1 MSRREK
7 REQEEREAKER
18 KKREKEEKKAEK
30 KSGNKKDKVDKKT
43 EKRSKNKKEK
53 KKSNIF
59 VRIIKTI
66 LKVLLILILLI
77 VLLLGCFVGWLGFKY
92 DWNFKNMLKGG
103 AKEIAL
109 MATGQ
114 TEEDIA
120 NLDPIYCLILGIS
133 TDEGNIL
140 TDTII
145 LCAYYP
151 KTQEVSMLSIPR
163 DTFVGKSEVTAG
175 GYDKINASYQRGGGG
190 SAGATKVLNE
200 VEKLTG
206 LDINNYVVVKNEGLI
221 KCVDAIGGVDFNVPI
236 NMNYDDDGQD
246 LHIHLNKGLQ
256 KINGEKA
263 EQLLRF
269 RHNNDGTS
277 YPSEYG
283 DNDIGRMRTQREFIM
298 ETAKQTLQAKNIT
311 KINQLIEIVFAN
323 VETNM
328 DMNYVMKYSPA
339 VIDFDVSAIE
349 TAYVPGASAQFGNNG
364 FGGKVW
370 FYRADKTATK
380 KLVQE
385 MFTFKQEK
393 SDNASS
399 ETASLNPEYIKLQ
412 LLNAT
417 GNNDSFENVKNILKN
432 KGYKI
437 EETGTT
443 TISKTTKVINR
454 AEKKEEVVDEL
465 INTLG
470 YGNIEEGKKDLNYD
484 ITIIVGQDIN
494 QVVYE

>member
-18 KKREKEEKKAEK
+18 KKREKEERRAEK
-30 KSGNKKDKVDKKT
+30 KSENKKDKKAKKIP
-43 EKRSKNKKEK
+43 KNKKEK
-53 KKSNIF
+53 KKGNIF

-92 DWNFKNMLKGG
+92 DWNFKNMVKGG

-120 NLDPIYCLILGIS
+120 NLAPIYCLILGVS

-190 SAGATKVLNE
+190 DAGATKVLNE

-206 LDINNYVVVKNEGLI
+206 LDINNYLVVKNEGLI
-221 KCVDAIGGVDFNVPI
+221 KSVDAIGGVEFNVPI
-236 NMNYDDDGQD
+236 DMNYDDNGQD
-246 LHIHLNKGLQ
+246 LHIHLTKGLQ
-256 KINGEKA
+256 RINGDKA

-277 YPSEYG
+277 YPPEYG

-298 ETAKQTLQAKNIT
+298 ETAKQILQAKNIT
-311 KINQLIEIVFAN
+311 KINQLIEIVFSN

-339 VIDFDVSAIE
+339 IIDFDVSAIE
-349 TAYVPGASAQFGNNG
+349 TAYVPGKSAQFGNNG

-380 KLVQE
+380 KLIQE
-385 MFTFKQEK
+385 MFTFKQQK
-393 SDNASS
+393 SDSATG

-417 GNNDSFENVKNILKN
+417 GNNDSFENVKKILKN

-437 EETGTT
+437 ENTGTT

-454 AEKKEEVVDEL
+454 NEKKEEVIDEL

-470 YGNIEEGKKDLNYD
+470 YGNISEGKKALDYD

>member
-18 KKREKEEKKAEK
+18 KKREKEERRAEK
-30 KSGNKKDKVDKKT
+30 KSENKKDKKAKKIP
-43 EKRSKNKKEK
+43 KNKKEK
-53 KKSNIF
+53 KKGNIF

-92 DWNFKNMLKGG
+92 DWNFKNMVKGG

-120 NLDPIYCLILGIS
+120 NLAPIYCLILGVS

-190 SAGATKVLNE
+190 DAGATKVLNE

-206 LDINNYVVVKNEGLI
+206 LDINNYLVVKNEGLI
-221 KCVDAIGGVDFNVPI
+221 KTVDAIGGVDFNVPI
-236 NMNYDDDGQD
+236 DMNYDDSGQD
-246 LHIHLNKGLQ
+246 LHIHLTKGLQ
-256 KINGEKA
+256 KINGDKA

-269 RHNNDGTS
+269 RR
-277 YPSEYG
+277 

-298 ETAKQTLQAKNIT
+298 ETAKQILQAKNIT
-311 KINQLIEIVFAN
+311 KINQLIEIVFSN

-349 TAYVPGASAQFGNNG
+349 TAYVPGASALFGNNG
-364 FGGKVW
+364 MGGKVW

-385 MFTFKQEK
+385 MFTFKQQK
-393 SDNASS
+393 SEADSN
-399 ETASLNPEYIKLQ
+399 ETAVLNPEYIKLQ

-417 GNNDSFENVKNILKN
+417 GDDDSFEKVKSRLKG

-437 EETGTT
+437 KDTGTT

-454 AEKKEEVVDEL
+454 NEKKEEVVDEL

-470 YGNIEEGKKDLNYD
+470 YGNVSEGKKDLNYD
-484 ITIIVGQDIN
+484 ITIIVGQDMN

>member
-18 KKREKEEKKAEK
+18 KKREKEERKA
-30 KSGNKKDKVDKKT
+30 GNKKEKIDKKDKKDT
-43 EKRSKNKKEK
+43 KKSKNKKEK

-59 VRIIKTI
+59 IRIIKTI
-66 LKVLLILILLI
+66 LKVLLVIILLI

-92 DWNFKNMLKGG
+92 DWNFKNMVKGG

-120 NLDPIYCLILGIS
+120 NLAPIYCLILGVS

-151 KTQEVSMLSIPR
+151 RTQEVSMLSIPR

-190 SAGATKVLNE
+190 DAGATKVLNE

-206 LDINNYVVVKNEGLI
+206 LDINNYLVVKNEGLI
-221 KCVDAIGGVDFNVPI
+221 KSVDAIGGVEFNVPI
-236 NMNYDDDGQD
+236 DMNYDDPGQD
-246 LHIHLNKGLQ
+246 LHIHLTKGLQ
-256 KINGEKA
+256 KLDGDKA

-277 YPSEYG
+277 YPPEYG

-311 KINQLIEIVFAN
+311 KINQLIEIVFNN

-349 TAYVPGASAQFGNNG
+349 TAYVPGESALFGNNG
-364 FGGKVW
+364 MGGKVW

-385 MFTFKQEK
+385 MFTFKQQK
-393 SDNASS
+393 SDSASS
-399 ETASLNPEYIKLQ
+399 ETASLSPEYIKLQ

-417 GNNDSFENVKNILKN
+417 GNDDSFENVKNRLKS
-432 KGYKI
+432 KGYQI
-437 EETGTT
+437 EDTGTT

-454 AEKKEEVVDEL
+454 NEKKEEVVDEL
-465 INTLG
+465 VNTLG
-470 YGNIEEGKKDLNYD
+470 YGNISEGKKALDYD
-484 ITIIVGQDIN
+484 ITIIVGQDVN

>member
-30 KSGNKKDKVDKKT
+30 KAGNKKERKDKK
-43 EKRSKNKKEK
+43 EPKNKKGK

-77 VLLLGCFVGWLGFKY
+77 ILLLGCFVGWLGFKY
-92 DWNFKNMLKGG
+92 DWNFKNMVKGG

-120 NLDPIYCLILGIS
+120 NLAPIYCLVLGVS

-190 SAGATKVLNE
+190 DAGAIKVLNE

-206 LDINNYVVVKNEGLI
+206 LDINNYLVVKNEGLI
-221 KCVDAIGGVDFNVPI
+221 KTVDAIGGVEFNVPI

-246 LHIHLNKGLQ
+246 LHIHLTKGLQ
-256 KINGEKA
+256 RLNGDKA

-311 KINQLIEIVFAN
+311 KINQLIEIVFSN

-328 DMNYVMKYSPA
+328 DMDYVMKYSPA

-349 TAYVPGASAQFGNNG
+349 TAYVPGASALFGNNG
-364 FGGKVW
+364 MGGKVW

-385 MFTFKQEK
+385 MFTFKQQK
-393 SDNASS
+393 SEADSN
-399 ETASLNPEYIKLQ
+399 ETAVLNPEYIKLQ
-412 LLNAT
+412 VLNAT
-417 GNNDSFENVKNILKN
+417 GDDTSFEKVKDRLKN

-437 EETGTT
+437 ENIGTT

-454 AEKKEEVVDEL
+454 NEKKEEVVDEL
-465 INTLG
+465 VNTLG
-470 YGNIEEGKKDLNYD
+470 YGNISEGKKALDYD
-484 ITIIVGQDIN
+484 ITIIVGQDMN

>member
-7 REQEEREAKER
+7 REQEEREEKER
-18 KKREKEEKKAEK
+18 RKREKEEKKAEK
-30 KSGNKKDKVDKKT
+30 KAGNKKDKKT

-53 KKSNIF
+53 KKSNLF

-66 LKVLLILILLI
+66 LKILLVLILLI
-77 VLLLGCFVGWLGFKY
+77 ILLLGCFVGWLGFKY

-114 TEEDIA
+114 TEEDVA
-120 NLDPIYCLILGIS
+120 NLAPIYCLILGVS

-175 GYDKINASYQRGGGG
+175 GYDKINALYQRGGGG
-190 SAGATKVLNE
+190 DSGATKVLNE

-206 LDINNYVVVKNEGLI
+206 LEINNYLVVKNEGLI
-221 KCVDAIGGVDFNVPI
+221 KSVDAIGGVDFNVPI
-236 NMNYDDDGQD
+236 DMNYDDDGQD
-246 LHIHLNKGLQ
+246 LHIHLKKGLQ
-256 KINGEKA
+256 RIDGDKA

-277 YPSEYG
+277 YPTEYG
-283 DNDIGRMRTQREFIM
+283 DNDIGRMRTQREFIT

-311 KINQLIEIVFAN
+311 RINQLIEIIFDN
-323 VETNM
+323 VETNL

-385 MFTFKQEK
+385 MFTFKQQK
-393 SDNASS
+393 SEADSS
-399 ETASLNPEYIKLQ
+399 ETSVLSPEYIKLQ
-412 LLNAT
+412 LLDAT
-417 GNNDSFENVKNILKN
+417 GDSDSFENVKNRLKS
-432 KGYKI
+432 KGYQI
-437 EETGTT
+437 ENTGTT

-454 AEKKEEVVDEL
+454 NEKKEEVIDEL

-470 YGNIEEGKKDLNYD
+470 YGNTEEGKTNIDYD
-484 ITIIVGQDIN
+484 ITIIVGQDMN